1 MKVPDKWWSYPAE
14 SESGKTIIV
23 TGRDD
28 IDRFKDS
35 GKYIYRI
42 DVKWKYNALPSGM
55 PEDEDAKL
63 MEEATDALL
72 NAFKKDPVGI
82 ITGIYTGDGE
92 RDWVFYTKNLH
103 IFSNVFNRALQ
114 ELPLIPFVIEAEEDK
129 DWEEY
134 SHMRDET
141 YIPESEE

>member
-1 MKVPDKWWSYPAE
+1 MATERYWSFPAE

-28 IDRFKDS
+28 VDKFRDS

-42 DVKWKYNALPSGM
+42 DVSWKYNALPDGM

-63 MEEATDALL
+63 MEEVTDALTDAL
-72 NAFKKDPVGI
+72 KKDKVAVL
-82 ITGIYTGDGE
+82 TGIYTGDGS
-92 RDWVFYTKNLH
+92 RDWVFYTKNLK
-103 IFSNVFNRALQ
+103 IFSIVFNKALE
-114 ELPLIPFVIEAEEDK
+114 ELPTIPLVIEAEEDS

-134 SHMRDET
+134 THMREET
-141 YIPESEE
+141 YVPDEE

>member
-1 MKVPDKWWSYPAE
+1 MATERYWSFPAE

-28 IDRFKDS
+28 VDKFRDS

-42 DVKWKYNALPSGM
+42 DVNWKYNALPDGM

-63 MEEATDALL
+63 MEEVTDALTDAL
-72 NAFKKDPVGI
+72 KKDKVAVL
-82 ITGIYTGDGE
+82 TGIYTGDGS
-92 RDWVFYTKNLH
+92 RDWVFYTKNLK
-103 IFSNVFNRALQ
+103 IFSIVFNKALE
-114 ELPLIPFVIEAEEDK
+114 ELPTIPLVIEAEEDS

-134 SHMRDET
+134 THMREET
-141 YIPESEE
+141 YVPDEE

>member
-1 MKVPDKWWSYPAE
+1 MATERYWSFPAE

-28 IDRFKDS
+28 VDKFRDS

-42 DVKWKYNALPSGM
+42 DVSWKYNAFPDGM

-63 MEEATDALL
+63 MEEVTNALTDAL
-72 NAFKKDPVGI
+72 KKDKVAVL
-82 ITGIYTGDGE
+82 TGIYTGDGS
-92 RDWVFYTKNLH
+92 RDWVFYTKNLK
-103 IFSNVFNRALQ
+103 IFSIVFNKALE
-114 ELPLIPFVIEAEEDK
+114 ELPTIPLVIEAEEDS

-134 SHMRDET
+134 THMREET
-141 YIPESEE
+141 YVPDEE